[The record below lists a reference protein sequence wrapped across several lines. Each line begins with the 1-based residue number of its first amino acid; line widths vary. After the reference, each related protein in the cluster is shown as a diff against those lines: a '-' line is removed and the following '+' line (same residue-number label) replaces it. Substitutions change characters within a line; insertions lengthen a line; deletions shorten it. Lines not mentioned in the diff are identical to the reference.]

1 MSECD
6 HVDQADPTAHPTAL
20 PRSERINQD
29 RLRAEQA
36 PSYATTGMA
45 AVRHLP
51 SVFRGQKQPGHTE
64 PARQLLFHD
73 FGEIDTVNRL
83 ERIAL
88 IGLRGADK
96 STLGS
101 ALTRRLGVPF
111 VELDRLIEEQN
122 GPKSSR

>member
-6 HVDQADPTAHPTAL
+6 HVDQADPTADPTAL
-20 PRSERINQD
+20 PRSERIKQD

-45 AVRHLP
+45 AVRQLP
-51 SVFRGQKQPGHTE
+51 SAVWGRTQPGHAE
-64 PARQLLFHD
+64 PGAAASVHD
-73 FGEIDTVNRL
+73 FGEIDPVSRL

-96 STLGS
+96 STLGT

-111 VELDRLIEEQN
+111 VELDRLIEEQS